1 MADIRNKIQQILR
14 KLDKLNN
21 VSEDERVDF
30 LAKELCR
37 QDFCFEGGPW
47 LQEYLDQ
54 INQKTKS
61 MLAYNIKTKGE
72 FIQRLIAILNTS
84 NSSENINYMQSSML
98 LINVL
103 LDIFFQLFSEETK
116 KAHPELFIR
125 EKLEDPEVISDLLKS
140 WQEYAQTK
148 EYLRLQQQI
157 ASVIVAL
164 LSPWKEY
171 KKSFKQAIGRLM
183 ECSKTIGDPDFLTH
197 LEEIANLQ
205 DESCV
210 ILNPQ
215 RLDENNNQIKKNT
228 FEVLSELDGII
239 DSNNQDIEK
248 IMSIKK
254 SLIDGKENTQE
265 EKQKLINFSELIYD
279 KMVEVNS
286 TLKNKEENIKRLY
299 DELNALSLYVKNI
312 QEQSKLDNLID
323 VYNRKH
329 IDRLAEVYEQQFR
342 ENAINYS
349 VLFFD
354 IDNFKSIND
363 VYGHTAGDKLLGI
376 FGNILKQNC
385 RGTDMVGRYG
395 GDEFLILMPNTN
407 LEKAKEFAKRIC
419 KTIEQSNFTY
429 KEQKIKITTSIGI
442 AERSSYKNRFEMID
456 SADHFL
462 YKAKN
467 NGRNK
472 VEWE

>member
-14 KLDKLNN
+14 KLEKLNN
-21 VSEDERVDF
+21 VSEDDKIDF

-61 MLAYNIKTKGE
+61 MLAYNIKSKEE
-72 FIQRLIAILNTS
+72 FIQRLIAVLNASAT
-84 NSSENINYMQSSML
+84 SENGNYVQSSMM
-98 LINVL
+98 LINL
-103 LDIFFQLFSEETK
+103 LLNVFFQLSSEEIK
-116 KAHPELFIR
+116 KSHPELFVR
-125 EKLEDPEVISDLLKS
+125 EKLEDVEVINNLLKN
-140 WQEYAQTK
+140 WQEYAETK
-148 EYLRLQQQI
+148 EYLRLQKQI

-171 KKSFKQAIGRLM
+171 KKNFKQAIGKLT
-183 ECSKTIGDPDFLTH
+183 ECSKAIGDPDFLSH
-197 LEEIANLQ
+197 LEQIANLQ

-215 RLDENNNQIKKNT
+215 RIDENNDQIKKNT
-228 FEVLSELDGII
+228 FEVLSELDHII
-239 DSNNQDIEK
+239 GSNNEDIEK
-248 IMSIKK
+248 IISIKK
-254 SLIDGKENTQE
+254 SLNEAKEDTQE
-265 EKQKLINFSELIYD
+265 QKQKLIDFSELIYD
-279 KMVEVNS
+279 KMMSVNS
-286 TLKNKEENIKRLY
+286 TLRSKEENIKRLY
-299 DELNALSLYVKNI
+299 NELNALSLYVKNV
-312 QEQSKLDNLID
+312 QEQSKLDDLID

-329 IDRLAEVYEQQFR
+329 IDRLAEVYEQQFK
-342 ENAINYS
+342 ENSINYS

-354 IDNFKSIND
+354 IDNFKSVND

-385 RGTDMVGRYG
+385 RATDMVGRYG

-419 KTIEQSNFTY
+419 KTIEQSNFIY

-456 SADHFL
+456 SADNFL

-467 NGRNK
+467 DGRNK

>member
-1 MADIRNKIQQILR
+1 MSDIRNKIQQILR

-21 VSEDERVDF
+21 VSEDDRIDF

-37 QDFCFEGGPW
+37 NEFCFEGGPW

-54 INQKTKS
+54 VNQKTKS
-61 MLAYNIKTKGE
+61 MLAHNIRTKEE
-72 FIQRLIAILNTS
+72 FIQRLIAILNI
-84 NSSENINYMQSSML
+84 SSSSDTGSYIQSSML

-103 LDIFFQLFSEETK
+103 LDVFSRLISEETK
-116 KAHPELFIR
+116 KAYPKLFAR
-125 EKLEDPEVISDLLKS
+125 EKLEDPEVIADLLKS
-140 WQEYAQTK
+140 WQEYAEGK
-148 EYLRLQQQI
+148 EYLKLQRQI

-171 KKSFKQAIGRLM
+171 KQSFKQAIGKLM

-248 IMSIKK
+248 IMSIKQ
-254 SLIDGKENTQE
+254 SLGEEKGSIEE
-265 EKQKLINFSELIYD
+265 EKQRLIDFSELIYG

-342 ENAINYS
+342 ENSINYC

-363 VYGHTAGDKLLGI
+363 VYGHIAGDKLLGI

-442 AERSSYKNRFEMID
+442 AERASYKNRFEMID

-467 NGRNK
+467 SGRNK